1 MGILTRRSLSLT
13 LRRALVQAKRA
24 GLRYGSGMDNFDFQL
39 QKRDEQLK
47 RAAELCSEKGIKV
60 RPVYSLRML
69 HRAIR

>member
-1 MGILTRRSLSLT
+1 M
-13 LRRALVQAKRA
+13 QAKRA